1 MFPLHAG
8 SVIALPAPV
17 RLDWDHPCLSGH
29 FSSCGSHYPVTSWNV
44 LERVGRV
51 ELRIIGLEGR
61 WTPLVL
67 STRLL
72 VAEEGIEP
80 PTPAY
85 ETGKIPFLYSAI
97 VGSAYDYA
105 ESVLMLVFVSA
116 L

>member
-1 MFPLHAG
+1 MIATSLLIVWVTL
-8 SVIALPAPV
+8 SVAT
-17 RLDWDHPCLSGH
+17 R
-29 FSSCGSHYPVTSWNV
+29 NV

-67 STRLL
+67 STRVL

-97 VGSAYDYA
+97 
-105 ESVLMLVFVSA
+105 LVPLTIMRS
-116 L
+116 LC

>member
-1 MFPLHAG
+1 MVAKPLLIMRVAL
-8 SVIALPAPV
+8 SVAT
-17 RLDWDHPCLSGH
+17 R
-29 FSSCGSHYPVTSWNV
+29 NV

-97 VGSAYDYA
+97 VSSAYDYA
-105 ESVLMLVFVSA
+105 ESVLMLSDLRCRGPAIQADHTEHRV
-116 L
+116 